1 MGGVDIFVTDAG
13 DPVDF
18 DNTIPFFNSVFYLFV
33 STYFPL
39 QEASYDVTF
48 ALNDGTLILGPV
60 PLDLV
65 VMETNT
71 FVLIE
76 DPVGTYDP
84 MTVPDAP

>member
-1 MGGVDIFVTDAG
+1 MFK
-13 DPVDF
+13 
-18 DNTIPFFNSVFYLFV
+18 S
-33 STYFPL
+33 
-39 QEASYDVTF
+39 SYDVTF

-76 DPVGTYDP
+76 DPVGTYDL